1 MSGIHCEVHGHGQGR
16 PLVML
21 HGWAMHSGIWREF
34 ARQLAERRQVICLDL
49 PGHGRS
55 APIAN
60 FEMPAIVEALLAAI
74 PLPSFD
80 LLGWSLGATVAI
92 DMAAACPDRVRCLT
106 LLAGNPR
113 FVREPGWPGV
123 KPEVLDSFAELLGND
138 AKQTLQRF
146 LGLQVQGLPHAK
158 AVLQQLKQ
166 SVAECDAPDFA
177 ALQGGLRILKLHDAR
192 DKLAALKLPIGVIQG
207 DKDTLVPVATA
218 AALRDLQP
226 ALQIQV
232 LPGAG
237 HTPFLSHPQA
247 LVDIL
252 LDDG

>member
-1 MSGIHCEVHGHGQGR
+1 VNGIYCEIHGYGR

-21 HGWAMHSGIWREF
+21 HGWAMHSGIWRQF

-55 APIAN
+55 APLST
-60 FEMPAIVEALLAAI
+60 FEMPAIVAALLAAI
-74 PLPSFD
+74 PVPSFD

-92 DMAAACPDRVRCLT
+92 NLAAECPDRVRSLT

-123 KPEVLDSFAELLGND
+123 KPEVLDNFAELLSND
-138 AKQTLQRF
+138 AGQTLQRF

-158 AVLQQLKQ
+158 AALQQLKHC
-166 SVAECDAPDFA
+166 VAECKAPDFG
-177 ALQGGLRILKLHDAR
+177 ALQGGLRILKQHDAR
-192 DKLAALKLPIGVIQG
+192 DSLAALKLPIRVIQG

-218 AALRDLQP
+218 TALRNLQP
-226 ALQIQV
+226 ALQMKV

-237 HTPFLSHPQA
+237 HVPFLTHPQA
-247 LVDIL
+247 LADIVL
-252 LDDG
+252 GDD

>member
-1 MSGIHCEVHGHGQGR
+1 MSGIHCEIHGQGR

-80 LLGWSLGATVAI
+80 LLGWSLGAMVAI
-92 DMAAACPDRVRCLT
+92 NVAAACPGRVDCLT

-166 SVAECDAPDFA
+166 NISECGAPDLDT
-177 ALQGGLRILKLHDAR
+177 LQGGLRILKQHDAR
-192 DKLAALKLPIGVIQG
+192 DSLAALTLPIRVIQG

-226 ALQIQV
+226 ALQVQV

-237 HTPFLSHPQA
+237 HTPFLTHPQV

-252 LDDG
+252 LDDD

>member
-1 MSGIHCEVHGHGQGR
+1 MNSIHCEIYGHGR
-16 PLVML
+16 PLLML
-21 HGWAMHSGIWREF
+21 HGWAMHSGIWRQF
-34 ARQLAERRQVICLDL
+34 ARQLAEQRQVICLDL

-55 APIAN
+55 APLIN

-74 PLPSFD
+74 PVPRFD

-92 DMAAACPDRVRCLT
+92 NLACSCPGRVRSLT

-123 KPEVLDSFAELLGND
+123 KPEVLDSFAELLIRD
-138 AKQTLQRF
+138 SKQTLQRF

-158 AVLQQLKQ
+158 TVLQQLKLTV
-166 SVAECDAPDFA
+166 SECEAPDFGT
-177 ALQGGLRILKLHDAR
+177 LQGGLQILKQHDAR
-192 DKLAALKLPIGVIQG
+192 DSLAALKLPIRVIQG

-218 AALRDLQP
+218 TALQDLQP
-226 ALQIQV
+226 ALQIEI

-237 HTPFLSHPQA
+237 HVPFLTHPQVLA
-247 LVDIL
+247 DAVLS
-252 LDDG
+252 DD